1 MTTAKQLPK
10 REDVPEKL
18 TWDVQKIY
26 SSDLLFEEDYK
37 QVEASIR
44 SIADLQ
50 GTLSQDSETMLQGL
64 ETVFNLERMLE
75 KVYVYANL
83 KNDQDTG
90 NATYQ
95 ALNARA
101 SALAAKVSAAI
112 SWVEPEI
119 IAIPKETLKDFL
131 ANNQELSR
139 YRHFFDSLL
148 LEKDHVLSHA
158 EETLLA
164 GASDI
169 FGASSKTFEVLNN
182 ADLKFPVV
190 QDEQGNDIQLS
201 QGVYGVL
208 LESTNRDVREQ
219 AFKKLYEVYGQFQ
232 NTLASTLSSHVKV
245 HNYSASIRHYKNAR
259 DASLSNN
266 QIPEI
271 VYHTLVEQVN
281 KNLPLLHRYVALRKK
296 ILKVESLHSYDLYTP
311 ITGEPALSYTYNE
324 AKDEALKALDKMG
337 PDYLSHVQEAFDGRW
352 IDVVENQGK
361 RSGAYSSGMYDTA
374 PYMLLNWQNNVNN
387 LYTLVHE
394 MGHSIHSY
402 YTHHNQPYLYG
413 DYPIFLA
420 EIASTTNENTLTHYL
435 LKTQTDPKVR
445 AFLLNYYLDGFKGTI
460 FRQTQF
466 AEFEHW
472 IHEEDA
478 AGHPL
483 TADKLSAYYADLN
496 QRYYGDSLER
506 DPEIA
511 MEWSRIPHFYY
522 NYYVYQYATGFAA
535 ATTLSEGITSGKPGA
550 LDNYLAY
557 LKAGSSDF
565 PIDVMKKAGVDMTKP
580 DYLVKA
586 FTVFETRLNELEA
599 LLAEIGTE
607 D

>member
-10 REDVPEKL
+10 REEVPEKL
-18 TWDVQKIY
+18 TWDVKKVYQ
-26 SSDLLFEEDYK
+26 SDALFEEDFK
-37 QVEASIR
+37 KIEKSVLTISN
-44 SIADLQ
+44 LQ
-50 GTLSQDSETMLQGL
+50 GTLSQDDSALLTGL
-64 ETVFNLERMLE
+64 KSIFNLERMLE

-83 KNDQDTG
+83 KNDQDTE
-90 NATYQ
+90 NPTYQ

-101 SALAAKVSAAI
+101 GSLAAKVSAAI
-112 SWVEPEI
+112 SWLEPEI
-119 IAIPKETLKDFL
+119 IAMPKATLDQFI
-131 ANNQELSR
+131 ANNQELKS
-139 YRHFFDSLL
+139 YQHFFDSLL
-148 LEKDHVLSHA
+148 MEKAHVLSHA

-169 FGASSKTFEVLNN
+169 FGASSKTFEILNN

-190 QDEQGNDIQLS
+190 QDERGDDVQLS
-201 QGVYGVL
+201 QGIYGVL
-208 LESTNRDVREQ
+208 LESTDRSVREQ

-245 HNYSASIRHYKNAR
+245 HNYSAQIRHYENAR

-271 VYHTLVEQVN
+271 VYNTLVEQVN
-281 KNLPLLHRYVALRKK
+281 KHLPLLHRYVTLRKK
-296 ILKVESLHSYDLYTP
+296 ILNVEKLHSYDLYTP
-311 ITGEPALSYTYNE
+311 MTGEPALSYTYDE
-324 AKDEALKALDKMG
+324 AKDEALKALHEMG
-337 PDYLSHVQEAFDGRW
+337 PDYLSHVQEAFDERW

-394 MGHSIHSY
+394 MGHSVHSY

-445 AFLLNYYLDGFKGTI
+445 AFLLNYYLDGFKGTV

-478 AGHPL
+478 AGNPL
-483 TADKLSAYYADLN
+483 TADKLSSYYADLN
-496 QRYYGDSLER
+496 QKYYGDSLER

-535 ATTLSEGITSGKPGA
+535 ATTLSEGITSGKKDA
-550 LDNYLAY
+550 LDHYLTY

-565 PIDVMKKAGVDMTKP
+565 PIDVMKKAGVDMTKSE
-580 DYLVKA
+580 YLDNA
-586 FTVFETRLNELEA
+586 FSVFEIRLNELEA
-599 LLAEIGTE
+599 LLPEILAK
-607 D
+607 

>member
-10 REDVPEKL
+10 REEVPEKL
-18 TWDVQKIY
+18 TWDVKKVYQ
-26 SSDLLFEEDYK
+26 SDALFEEDFK
-37 QVEASIR
+37 KIEKSVLTISN
-44 SIADLQ
+44 LQ
-50 GTLSQDSETMLQGL
+50 GTLSQDDSALLTGL
-64 ETVFNLERMLE
+64 KSIFDLERMLE

-83 KNDQDTG
+83 KNDQDTE
-90 NATYQ
+90 NPTYQ

-101 SALAAKVSAAI
+101 GSLAAKVSAAI
-112 SWVEPEI
+112 SWLEPEI
-119 IAIPKETLKDFL
+119 IAMPKATLDQFI
-131 ANNQELSR
+131 ANNQELKS
-139 YRHFFDSLL
+139 YQHFFDSLL
-148 LEKDHVLSHA
+148 MEKAHVLSHA

-169 FGASSKTFEVLNN
+169 FGASSKTFEILNN

-190 QDEQGNDIQLS
+190 QDEHGDDVQLS
-201 QGVYGVL
+201 QGIYGIL
-208 LESTNRDVREQ
+208 LESTDRSVREQ

-245 HNYSASIRHYKNAR
+245 HNYSAQIRHYENAR

-271 VYHTLVEQVN
+271 VYNTLVEQVN
-281 KNLPLLHRYVALRKK
+281 KHLPLLHRYVTLRKK
-296 ILKVESLHSYDLYTP
+296 ILNVEKLHSYDLYTP
-311 ITGEPALSYTYNE
+311 MTGEPALSYTYDE
-324 AKDEALKALDKMG
+324 AKDEALKALHEMG
-337 PDYLSHVQEAFDGRW
+337 PDYLGHVQEAFDERW

-394 MGHSIHSY
+394 MGHSVHSY

-445 AFLLNYYLDGFKGTI
+445 AFLLNYYLDGFKGTV

-478 AGHPL
+478 AGNPL
-483 TADKLSAYYADLN
+483 TADKLSSYYADLN
-496 QRYYGDSLER
+496 QKYYGDSLER

-535 ATTLSEGITSGKPGA
+535 ATTLSEGITSGKKDA
-550 LDNYLAY
+550 LDHYLTY

-565 PIDVMKKAGVDMTKP
+565 PIDVMKKAGVDMTKSE
-580 DYLVKA
+580 YLDNA
-586 FTVFETRLNELEA
+586 FSVFEIRLNELEA
-599 LLAEIGTE
+599 LLPEILAK
-607 D
+607 

>member
-10 REDVPEKL
+10 REEVPEKL
-18 TWDVQKIY
+18 TWDVKKVYQ
-26 SSDLLFEEDYK
+26 SDALFEEDFK
-37 QVEASIR
+37 KIEKSVLTISN
-44 SIADLQ
+44 LQ
-50 GTLSQDSETMLQGL
+50 GTLSQDDSALLTGL
-64 ETVFNLERMLE
+64 KSIFNLERMLE

-83 KNDQDTG
+83 KNDQDTE
-90 NATYQ
+90 NPTYQ

-101 SALAAKVSAAI
+101 GSLAAKVSAAI
-112 SWVEPEI
+112 SWLEPEI
-119 IAIPKETLKDFL
+119 IAMPKETLNQFI
-131 ANNQELSR
+131 ANNQELKS
-139 YRHFFDSLL
+139 YQHFFDSLL
-148 LEKDHVLSHA
+148 MEKAHVLSHA

-169 FGASSKTFEVLNN
+169 FGASSKTFEILNN

-190 QDEQGNDIQLS
+190 QDERGDDVQLS
-201 QGVYGVL
+201 QGIYGVL
-208 LESTNRDVREQ
+208 LESTDRSVREQ

-245 HNYSASIRHYKNAR
+245 HNYSAQIRHYENAR

-271 VYHTLVEQVN
+271 VYNTLVEQVN
-281 KNLPLLHRYVALRKK
+281 KHLPLLHRYVTLRKK
-296 ILKVESLHSYDLYTP
+296 ILNVEKLHSYDLYTP
-311 ITGEPALSYTYNE
+311 MTGEPALSYTYDE
-324 AKDEALKALDKMG
+324 AKDEALKALHEMG
-337 PDYLSHVQEAFDGRW
+337 PDYLSHVQEAFDERW

-394 MGHSIHSY
+394 MGHSVHSY

-445 AFLLNYYLDGFKGTI
+445 AFLLNYYLDGFKGTV

-478 AGHPL
+478 AGNPL
-483 TADKLSAYYADLN
+483 TADKLSSYYADLN
-496 QRYYGDSLER
+496 QKYYGDSLER

-535 ATTLSEGITSGKPGA
+535 ATTLSEGITSGKKDA
-550 LDNYLAY
+550 LDHYLTY

-565 PIDVMKKAGVDMTKP
+565 PIDVMKKAGVDMTKSE
-580 DYLVKA
+580 YLDNA
-586 FTVFETRLNELEA
+586 FSVFEIRLNELEA
-599 LLAEIGTE
+599 LLPEILAK
-607 D
+607 

>member
-1 MTTAKQLPK
+1 MTMAKQLPK
-10 REDVPEKL
+10 REEVPEKL
-18 TWDVQKIY
+18 TWDVKKVY
-26 SSDLLFEEDYK
+26 RSDALFEEDYK
-37 QVEASIR
+37 KIEKSVLTISN
-44 SIADLQ
+44 LQ
-50 GTLSQDSETMLQGL
+50 GTLSQDDSALLIGL
-64 ETVFNLERMLE
+64 KSIFDLERMLE

-83 KNDQDTG
+83 KNDQDTE
-90 NATYQ
+90 NPTYQ

-101 SALAAKVSAAI
+101 GSLAAKVSAAV
-112 SWVEPEI
+112 SWLEPEI
-119 IAIPKETLKDFL
+119 IAMPKATLDQFI
-131 ANNQELSR
+131 ANNKELKG
-139 YRHFFDSLL
+139 YQHFFDSLL
-148 LEKDHVLSHA
+148 MEKAHVLSHA

-169 FGASSKTFEVLNN
+169 FGASSKTFEILNN

-190 QDEQGNDIQLS
+190 QDERGNDVQLS
-201 QGVYGVL
+201 QGIYGVL
-208 LESTNRDVREQ
+208 LESTDRSVREQ

-245 HNYSASIRHYKNAR
+245 HNYSAQIRHYENAR

-271 VYHTLVEQVN
+271 VYNTLVEQVN
-281 KNLPLLHRYVALRKK
+281 KHLPLLHRYVTLRKK
-296 ILKVESLHSYDLYTP
+296 ILNVEKLHSYDLYTP
-311 ITGEPALSYTYNE
+311 MTGEPALSYTYDE
-324 AKDEALKALDKMG
+324 AKDEALKALHEMG
-337 PDYLSHVQEAFDGRW
+337 PDYLSHVQQAFDDRW

-394 MGHSIHSY
+394 MGHSVHSY

-445 AFLLNYYLDGFKGTI
+445 AFLLNYYLDGFKGTV

-478 AGHPL
+478 AGNPL
-483 TADKLSAYYADLN
+483 TADKLSSYYADLN
-496 QRYYGDSLER
+496 QKYYGDSLER

-535 ATTLSEGITSGKPGA
+535 ATTLSEGITSGKKDA
-550 LDNYLAY
+550 LDHYLTY

-565 PIDVMKKAGVDMTKP
+565 PIDVMKKAGVDMTKSE
-580 DYLVKA
+580 YLDNA
-586 FTVFETRLNELEA
+586 FSVFEIRLNELEA
-599 LLAEIGTE
+599 LLPEILAK
-607 D
+607 

>member
-1 MTTAKQLPK
+1 MTMAKQLPK
-10 REDVPEKL
+10 REEVPEKL
-18 TWDVQKIY
+18 TWDVKKVY
-26 SSDLLFEEDYK
+26 RSDALFEEDYK
-37 QVEASIR
+37 KIEKSVLTISN
-44 SIADLQ
+44 LQ
-50 GTLSQDSETMLQGL
+50 GTLSQDDSALLIGL
-64 ETVFNLERMLE
+64 KSIFDLERMLE

-83 KNDQDTG
+83 KNDQDTE
-90 NATYQ
+90 NPTYQ

-101 SALAAKVSAAI
+101 GSLAAKVSAAV
-112 SWVEPEI
+112 SWLEPEI
-119 IAIPKETLKDFL
+119 IAMPKATLDQFI
-131 ANNQELSR
+131 ANNQELKG
-139 YRHFFDSLL
+139 YQHFFDSLL
-148 LEKDHVLSHA
+148 MEKAHVLSHA

-169 FGASSKTFEVLNN
+169 FGASSKTFEILNN

-190 QDEQGNDIQLS
+190 QDERGNNVQLS
-201 QGVYGVL
+201 QGIYGVL
-208 LESTNRDVREQ
+208 LESTDRSVREQ

-245 HNYSASIRHYKNAR
+245 HNYSAQIRHYENAR

-271 VYHTLVEQVN
+271 VYNTLVEQVN
-281 KNLPLLHRYVALRKK
+281 KHLPLLHRYVTLRKK
-296 ILKVESLHSYDLYTP
+296 ILNVEKLHSYDLYTP
-311 ITGEPALSYTYNE
+311 MTGEPALSYTYDE
-324 AKDEALKALDKMG
+324 AKDEALKALHEMG
-337 PDYLSHVQEAFDGRW
+337 PDYLSHVQQAFDDRW

-445 AFLLNYYLDGFKGTI
+445 AFLLNYYLDGFKGTV

-478 AGHPL
+478 AGNPL
-483 TADKLSAYYADLN
+483 TADKLSSYYADLN
-496 QRYYGDSLER
+496 QKYYGDSLER

-535 ATTLSEGITSGKPGA
+535 ATTLSEGITSGKKDA
-550 LDNYLAY
+550 LDHYLTY

-565 PIDVMKKAGVDMTKP
+565 PIDVMKKAGVDMTKSE
-580 DYLVKA
+580 YLDNA
-586 FTVFETRLNELEA
+586 FSVFEIRLNELEA
-599 LLAEIGTE
+599 LLPEILAK
-607 D
+607 

>member
-1 MTTAKQLPK
+1 MTVAKQLPK
-10 REDVPEKL
+10 REEVPENL
-18 TWDVQKIY
+18 TWDVEKIY
-26 SSDLLFEEDYK
+26 GSDSLFEEDYK
-37 QVEASIR
+37 KIEESVVT
-44 SIADLQ
+44 IANFK
-50 GTLSQDSETMLQGL
+50 GTLSQDSTTMLRGL
-64 ETVFNLERMLE
+64 EAILALERMLE

-83 KNDQDTG
+83 KNDQDTE
-90 NATYQ
+90 NSTYQ

-101 SALAAKVSAAI
+101 GALAAKVSAAI
-112 SWVEPEI
+112 SWFEPEI
-119 IAIPKETLKDFL
+119 IAIPEDTLKQFMSDNPDL
-131 ANNQELSR
+131 KG

-158 EETLLA
+158 EETLLTGA
-164 GASDI
+164 GDI
-169 FGASSKTFEVLNN
+169 FSASSKTFEILNN

-190 QDEQGNDIQLS
+190 QDEQGNDVQLS
-201 QGVYGVL
+201 QGIYGVL
-208 LESTNRDVREQ
+208 LESTSRNVREQ

-245 HNYSASIRHYKNAR
+245 HNYSAQVRRYKSAR

-271 VYHTLVEQVN
+271 VYNTLIDQVN

-296 ILKVESLHSYDLYTP
+296 ILKVEKLHSYDLYTP
-311 ITGEPALSYTYNE
+311 ITGEPALSYTYDE
-324 AKDEALKALDKMG
+324 AKSEALKALDKMG
-337 PDYLSHVQEAFDGRW
+337 PDYLSHVQEAFDNRW

-435 LKTQTDPKVR
+435 LETQTDPKVR

-472 IHEEDA
+472 IHEKDA
-478 AGHPL
+478 VGNPL
-483 TADKLSAYYADLN
+483 TADKLSKYYADLN
-496 QRYYGDSLER
+496 QKYYGESLER

-535 ATTLSEGITSGKPGA
+535 ATTLSEGITSGKPDA
-550 LDNYLAY
+550 LENYLNY

-565 PIDVMKKAGVDMTKP
+565 PVDVMKKAGVDMTKSA
-580 DYLVKA
+580 YLVNA
-586 FTVFETRLNELEA
+586 FTVFEARLNELEA
-599 LLAEIGTE
+599 LLPQILEN
-607 D
+607 

>member
-1 MTTAKQLPK
+1 MTMAKQLPK
-10 REDVPEKL
+10 REEVPEKL
-18 TWDVQKIY
+18 TWDVKKVY
-26 SSDLLFEEDYK
+26 RSDALFEEDYK
-37 QVEASIR
+37 KIEKSVLTISN
-44 SIADLQ
+44 LQ
-50 GTLSQDSETMLQGL
+50 GTLSQDDSALLIGL
-64 ETVFNLERMLE
+64 KSIFDLERMLE

-83 KNDQDTG
+83 KNDQDTE
-90 NATYQ
+90 NPTYQ

-101 SALAAKVSAAI
+101 GSLAAKVSAAV
-112 SWVEPEI
+112 SWLEPEI
-119 IAIPKETLKDFL
+119 IAMPKATLDQFI
-131 ANNQELSR
+131 ANNQELKG
-139 YRHFFDSLL
+139 YQHFFDSLL
-148 LEKDHVLSHA
+148 MEKAHVLSHA

-169 FGASSKTFEVLNN
+169 FGASSKTFEILNN

-190 QDEQGNDIQLS
+190 QDERGNDVQLS
-201 QGVYGVL
+201 QGIYGVL
-208 LESTNRDVREQ
+208 LESTDRSVREQ

-232 NTLASTLSSHVKV
+232 NTLASTLLSHVKV
-245 HNYSASIRHYKNAR
+245 HNYSAQIRHYENAR

-271 VYHTLVEQVN
+271 VYNTLVEQVN
-281 KNLPLLHRYVALRKK
+281 KHLPLLHRYVTLRKK
-296 ILKVESLHSYDLYTP
+296 ILNVEKLHSYDLYTP
-311 ITGEPALSYTYNE
+311 MTGEPALSYTHDE
-324 AKDEALKALDKMG
+324 AKDEALKALHEMG
-337 PDYLSHVQEAFDGRW
+337 PDYLSHVQQAFDDRW

-394 MGHSIHSY
+394 MGHSVHSY

-435 LKTQTDPKVR
+435 LKTQKDPKVR
-445 AFLLNYYLDGFKGTI
+445 AFLLNYYLDGFKGTV

-478 AGHPL
+478 AGNPL
-483 TADKLSAYYADLN
+483 TADKLSSYYADLN
-496 QRYYGDSLER
+496 QKYYGDSLER

-535 ATTLSEGITSGKPGA
+535 ATTLSEGITSGKKDA
-550 LDNYLAY
+550 LDHYLTY

-565 PIDVMKKAGVDMTKP
+565 PIDVMKKAGVDMTKSE
-580 DYLVKA
+580 YLDNA
-586 FTVFETRLNELEA
+586 FSVFEIRLNELEA
-599 LLAEIGTE
+599 LLPEILAK
-607 D
+607 

>member
-1 MTTAKQLPK
+1 MTMAKQLPK
-10 REDVPEKL
+10 REEVPEKL

-26 SSDLLFEEDYK
+26 SSDALFEEDYK
-37 QVEASIR
+37 KIEASTL
-44 SIADLQ
+44 SIASLQ
-50 GTLSQDSETMLQGL
+50 GTLSRDSASMLTGIKAI
-64 ETVFNLERMLE
+64 FDLERMLE

-83 KNDQDTG
+83 KNDQDTE

-101 SALAAKVSAAI
+101 GALAAKVSAAI
-112 SWVEPEI
+112 SWLEPEI
-119 IAIPKETLKDFL
+119 IAIPKETLTQFL
-131 ANNQELSR
+131 EDNQELKD
-139 YRHFFDSLL
+139 YRHFFDGLL

-169 FGASSKTFEVLNN
+169 FGASSKTFEILNN

-190 QDEQGNDIQLS
+190 QDEQGNDVQLS

-208 LESTNRDVREQ
+208 MESTDRKVREQ

-245 HNYSASIRHYKNAR
+245 HNYRAELRHYKNAR

-266 QIPEI
+266 QIPEV
-271 VYHTLVEQVN
+271 VYNTLVEQVN
-281 KNLPLLHRYVALRKK
+281 KHLPLLHRYVALRKK
-296 ILKVESLHSYDLYTP
+296 ILKLEKLHSYDLYTP
-311 ITGEPALSYTYNE
+311 MTGEPALSYTYDE
-324 AKDEALKALDKMG
+324 AKGEALRALREMG
-337 PDYLSHVQEAFDGRW
+337 PDYLSHVQEAFDNRW

-445 AFLLNYYLDGFKGTI
+445 AFLLNYYLDGFKGTV

-483 TADKLSAYYADLN
+483 TADKLSSYYADLN
-496 QRYYGDSLER
+496 QKYYGDGLER

-535 ATTLSEGITSGKPGA
+535 ATTLSEGITSGKEGA
-550 LDNYLAY
+550 LDNYLTY

-565 PIDVMKKAGVDMTKP
+565 PIDVMKKAGVDMTKSE
-580 DYLVKA
+580 YLDNA
-586 FTVFETRLNELEA
+586 FSVFEIRLNELEA
-599 LLAEIGTE
+599 LLPEILAK
-607 D
+607 

>member
-1 MTTAKQLPK
+1 MTMAKQLPK
-10 REDVPEKL
+10 REEVPEKL
-18 TWDVQKIY
+18 TWDVKKVY
-26 SSDLLFEEDYK
+26 RSDALFEEDYK
-37 QVEASIR
+37 KIEKSVLTISN
-44 SIADLQ
+44 LQ
-50 GTLSQDSETMLQGL
+50 GTLSQDDSALLIGL
-64 ETVFNLERMLE
+64 KSIFDLERMLE

-83 KNDQDTG
+83 KNDQDTE
-90 NATYQ
+90 NPTYQ

-101 SALAAKVSAAI
+101 GSLAAKVSAAV
-112 SWVEPEI
+112 SWLEPEI
-119 IAIPKETLKDFL
+119 IAMPKATLDQFI
-131 ANNQELSR
+131 ANNQELKG
-139 YRHFFDSLL
+139 YQHFFDSLL
-148 LEKDHVLSHA
+148 MEKAHVLSHA

-169 FGASSKTFEVLNN
+169 FGASSKTFEILNN

-190 QDEQGNDIQLS
+190 QDERGNDVQLS
-201 QGVYGVL
+201 QGIYGVL
-208 LESTNRDVREQ
+208 LESTDRSVREQ

-245 HNYSASIRHYKNAR
+245 HNYSAQIRHYENAR

-271 VYHTLVEQVN
+271 VYNTLVEQVN
-281 KNLPLLHRYVALRKK
+281 KHLPLLHRYVTLRKK
-296 ILKVESLHSYDLYTP
+296 ILNVEKLHSYDLYTP
-311 ITGEPALSYTYNE
+311 MTGEPALSYTYDE
-324 AKDEALKALDKMG
+324 AKDEALKALHEMG
-337 PDYLSHVQEAFDGRW
+337 PDYLSHVQQAFDDRW

-394 MGHSIHSY
+394 MGHSVHSY

-445 AFLLNYYLDGFKGTI
+445 AFLLNYYLDGFKGTV

-478 AGHPL
+478 AGNPL
-483 TADKLSAYYADLN
+483 TADKLSSYYADLN
-496 QRYYGDSLER
+496 QKYYGDSLER

-535 ATTLSEGITSGKPGA
+535 ATTLSEGITSGKKDA
-550 LDNYLAY
+550 LDHYLTY

-565 PIDVMKKAGVDMTKP
+565 PIDVMKKAGVDMTKSE
-580 DYLVKA
+580 YLDNA
-586 FTVFETRLNELEA
+586 FSVFEIRLNELEA
-599 LLAEIGTE
+599 LLPEILAK
-607 D
+607 

>member
-1 MTTAKQLPK
+1 MTMAKQLPK
-10 REDVPEKL
+10 REEVPEKL
-18 TWDVQKIY
+18 TWDVKKVY
-26 SSDLLFEEDYK
+26 RSDALFEEDYK
-37 QVEASIR
+37 KIEKSVSTI
-44 SIADLQ
+44 SNLQ
-50 GTLSQDSETMLQGL
+50 GTLSQDDSALLIGL
-64 ETVFNLERMLE
+64 KSIFDLERMLE

-83 KNDQDTG
+83 KNDQDTE
-90 NATYQ
+90 NPTYQ

-101 SALAAKVSAAI
+101 GSLAAKVSAAV
-112 SWVEPEI
+112 SWLEPEI
-119 IAIPKETLKDFL
+119 IAMPKATLDQFI
-131 ANNQELSR
+131 ANNQELKG
-139 YRHFFDSLL
+139 YQHFFDSLL
-148 LEKDHVLSHA
+148 MEKAHVLSHA

-169 FGASSKTFEVLNN
+169 FGASSKTFEILNN

-190 QDEQGNDIQLS
+190 QDERGNDVQLS
-201 QGVYGVL
+201 QGIYGVL
-208 LESTNRDVREQ
+208 LESTDRSVREQ

-245 HNYSASIRHYKNAR
+245 HNYSAQIRHYENAR

-271 VYHTLVEQVN
+271 VYNTLVEQVN
-281 KNLPLLHRYVALRKK
+281 KHLPLLHRYVTLRKK
-296 ILKVESLHSYDLYTP
+296 ILNVEKLHSYDLYTP
-311 ITGEPALSYTYNE
+311 MTGEPALSYTYDE
-324 AKDEALKALDKMG
+324 AKDEALKALREMG
-337 PDYLSHVQEAFDGRW
+337 PDYLSHVQQAFDDRW

-394 MGHSIHSY
+394 MGHSVHSY

-445 AFLLNYYLDGFKGTI
+445 AFLLNYYLDGFKGTV

-478 AGHPL
+478 AGNPL
-483 TADKLSAYYADLN
+483 TADKLSSYYADLN
-496 QRYYGDSLER
+496 QKYYGDSLER

-535 ATTLSEGITSGKPGA
+535 ATTLSEGITSGKKDA
-550 LDNYLAY
+550 LDHYLTY

-565 PIDVMKKAGVDMTKP
+565 PIDVMKKAGVDMTKSE
-580 DYLVKA
+580 YLDNA
-586 FTVFETRLNELEA
+586 FSVFEIRLNELEA
-599 LLAEIGTE
+599 LLPEILAK
-607 D
+607 

>member
-10 REDVPEKL
+10 REEVPEKL
-18 TWDVQKIY
+18 TWDVKKVYQ
-26 SSDLLFEEDYK
+26 SDALFEEDFK
-37 QVEASIR
+37 KIEKSVLTISN
-44 SIADLQ
+44 LQ
-50 GTLSQDSETMLQGL
+50 GTLSQDDSALLTGL
-64 ETVFNLERMLE
+64 KSIFNLERMLE

-83 KNDQDTG
+83 KNDQDTE
-90 NATYQ
+90 NPTYQ

-101 SALAAKVSAAI
+101 GSLAAKVSAAI
-112 SWVEPEI
+112 SWLEPEI
-119 IAIPKETLKDFL
+119 IAMPKATLDQFI
-131 ANNQELSR
+131 ANNQELKS
-139 YRHFFDSLL
+139 YQHFFDSLL
-148 LEKDHVLSHA
+148 MEKAHVLSHA

-169 FGASSKTFEVLNN
+169 FGASSKTFEILNN

-190 QDEQGNDIQLS
+190 QDERGDDVQLS
-201 QGVYGVL
+201 QGIYGVL
-208 LESTNRDVREQ
+208 LESTDRSVREQ

-245 HNYSASIRHYKNAR
+245 HNYSAQIRHYENAR

-271 VYHTLVEQVN
+271 VYNTLVEQVN
-281 KNLPLLHRYVALRKK
+281 KHLPLLHRYVTLRKK
-296 ILKVESLHSYDLYTP
+296 ILNVAKLHSYDLYTP
-311 ITGEPALSYTYNE
+311 MTGEPALSYTYDE
-324 AKDEALKALDKMG
+324 AKDEALKALHEMG
-337 PDYLSHVQEAFDGRW
+337 PDYLSHVQEAFDERW

-394 MGHSIHSY
+394 MGHSVHSY

-445 AFLLNYYLDGFKGTI
+445 AFLLNYYLDGFKGTV

-478 AGHPL
+478 AGNPL
-483 TADKLSAYYADLN
+483 TADKLSSYYADLN
-496 QRYYGDSLER
+496 QKYYGDSLER

-535 ATTLSEGITSGKPGA
+535 ATTLSEGITSGKKDA
-550 LDNYLAY
+550 LDHYLTY

-565 PIDVMKKAGVDMTKP
+565 PIDVMKKAGVDMTKSE
-580 DYLVKA
+580 YLDNA
-586 FTVFETRLNELEA
+586 FSVFEIRLNELEA
-599 LLAEIGTE
+599 LLPEILAK
-607 D
+607 

>member
-1 MTTAKQLPK
+1 MTMAKQLPK
-10 REDVPEKL
+10 REEVPEKL
-18 TWDVQKIY
+18 TWDVKKVY
-26 SSDLLFEEDYK
+26 RSDALFEEDYK
-37 QVEASIR
+37 KIEKSVLTISN
-44 SIADLQ
+44 LQ
-50 GTLSQDSETMLQGL
+50 GTLSQDDSALLIGL
-64 ETVFNLERMLE
+64 KSIFDLERMLE

-83 KNDQDTG
+83 KNDQDTE
-90 NATYQ
+90 NPTYQ

-101 SALAAKVSAAI
+101 GSLAAKVSAAV
-112 SWVEPEI
+112 SWLEPEI
-119 IAIPKETLKDFL
+119 IAMPKATLDQFI
-131 ANNQELSR
+131 ANNQELKG
-139 YRHFFDSLL
+139 YQHFFDSLL
-148 LEKDHVLSHA
+148 MEKAHVLSHA

-169 FGASSKTFEVLNN
+169 FGASSKTFEILNN

-190 QDEQGNDIQLS
+190 QDERGNDVQLS
-201 QGVYGVL
+201 QGIYGVL
-208 LESTNRDVREQ
+208 LESTDRSVREQ

-245 HNYSASIRHYKNAR
+245 HNYSAQIRHYENAR

-271 VYHTLVEQVN
+271 VYNTLVEQVN
-281 KNLPLLHRYVALRKK
+281 KHLPLLHRYVTLRKK
-296 ILKVESLHSYDLYTP
+296 ILNVEKLHSYDLYTP
-311 ITGEPALSYTYNE
+311 MTGEPALSYTYDE
-324 AKDEALKALDKMG
+324 AKDEALKALREMG
-337 PDYLSHVQEAFDGRW
+337 PDYLSHVQQAFDDRW

-394 MGHSIHSY
+394 MGHSVHSY

-445 AFLLNYYLDGFKGTI
+445 AFLLNYYLEGFKGTV

-478 AGHPL
+478 AGNPL
-483 TADKLSAYYADLN
+483 TADKLSSYYADLN
-496 QRYYGDSLER
+496 QKYYGDSLER

-535 ATTLSEGITSGKPGA
+535 ATTLSEGITSGKKDA
-550 LDNYLAY
+550 LDHYLTY

-565 PIDVMKKAGVDMTKP
+565 PIDVMKKAGVDMTKSE
-580 DYLVKA
+580 YLDNA
-586 FTVFETRLNELEA
+586 FSVFEIRLNELEA
-599 LLAEIGTE
+599 LLPEILAK
-607 D
+607 

>member
-1 MTTAKQLPK
+1 MTMAKQLPK
-10 REDVPEKL
+10 REEVPEKL
-18 TWDVQKIY
+18 TWDVKKVY
-26 SSDLLFEEDYK
+26 RSDALFEEDYK
-37 QVEASIR
+37 KIEKSVLTISN
-44 SIADLQ
+44 LQ
-50 GTLSQDSETMLQGL
+50 GTLSQDDSALLIGL
-64 ETVFNLERMLE
+64 KSIFDLERMLE

-83 KNDQDTG
+83 KNDQDTE
-90 NATYQ
+90 NPTYQ

-101 SALAAKVSAAI
+101 GSLAAKVSAAV
-112 SWVEPEI
+112 SWLEPEI
-119 IAIPKETLKDFL
+119 IAMPKATLDQFI
-131 ANNQELSR
+131 ANNQELKG
-139 YRHFFDSLL
+139 YQHFFDSLL
-148 LEKDHVLSHA
+148 MEKAHVLSHA

-169 FGASSKTFEVLNN
+169 FGASSKTFEILNN

-190 QDEQGNDIQLS
+190 QDERGNDVQLS
-201 QGVYGVL
+201 QGIYGVL
-208 LESTNRDVREQ
+208 LESTDRSVREQ

-245 HNYSASIRHYKNAR
+245 HNYSAQIRHYENAR

-271 VYHTLVEQVN
+271 VYNTLVEQVN
-281 KNLPLLHRYVALRKK
+281 KHLPLLHRYVTLRKK
-296 ILKVESLHSYDLYTP
+296 ILNVEKLHSYDLYTP
-311 ITGEPALSYTYNE
+311 MTGEPALSYTHDE
-324 AKDEALKALDKMG
+324 AKDEALKALHEMG
-337 PDYLSHVQEAFDGRW
+337 PDYLSHVQQAFDDRW

-394 MGHSIHSY
+394 MGHSVHSY

-445 AFLLNYYLDGFKGTI
+445 AFLLNYYLDGFKGTV

-478 AGHPL
+478 AGNPL
-483 TADKLSAYYADLN
+483 TADKLSSYYADLN
-496 QRYYGDSLER
+496 QKYYGDSLER

-535 ATTLSEGITSGKPGA
+535 ATTLSEGITSGKKDA
-550 LDNYLAY
+550 LDHYLTY

-565 PIDVMKKAGVDMTKP
+565 PIDVMKKAGVDMTKSE
-580 DYLVKA
+580 YLDNA
-586 FTVFETRLNELEA
+586 FSVFEIRLNELEA
-599 LLAEIGTE
+599 LLPEILAK
-607 D
+607 

>member
-1 MTTAKQLPK
+1 MTVAKQLPK
-10 REDVPEKL
+10 REEVPENL
-18 TWDVQKIY
+18 TWDVEKIY
-26 SSDLLFEEDYK
+26 GSDSLFEEDYK
-37 QVEASIR
+37 KIEGSVVT
-44 SIADLQ
+44 IANFK
-50 GTLSQDSETMLQGL
+50 GTLSQDSTTMLRGL
-64 ETVFNLERMLE
+64 EAILALERMLE

-83 KNDQDTG
+83 KNDQDTE
-90 NATYQ
+90 NSTYQ

-101 SALAAKVSAAI
+101 GALAAKVSAAI
-112 SWVEPEI
+112 SWFEPEI
-119 IAIPKETLKDFL
+119 IAIPEDTLKQFMSD
-131 ANNQELSR
+131 NPELKD

-164 GASDI
+164 GAGDI
-169 FGASSKTFEVLNN
+169 FSASSKTFEILNN

-190 QDEQGNDIQLS
+190 QDEQRNDVQLS
-201 QGVYGVL
+201 QGIYGVL
-208 LESTNRDVREQ
+208 LESTSRSVREQ

-245 HNYSASIRHYKNAR
+245 HNYSAQVRHYKSAR

-271 VYHTLVEQVN
+271 VYNTLIDQVN

-296 ILKVESLHSYDLYTP
+296 ILKVEKLHSYDLYTP
-311 ITGEPALSYTYNE
+311 ITGEPALSYTYDE
-324 AKDEALKALDKMG
+324 AKSEALKALDKMG
-337 PDYLSHVQEAFDGRW
+337 PDYLGHVKEAFDNRW

-435 LKTQTDPKVR
+435 LETQTDPKVR

-478 AGHPL
+478 AGNPL
-483 TADKLSAYYADLN
+483 TADKLSKYYADLN
-496 QRYYGDSLER
+496 QKYYGDSLER

-535 ATTLSEGITSGKPGA
+535 ATTLSEGITSGKPDA
-550 LDNYLAY
+550 LENYLNY

-565 PIDVMKKAGVDMTKP
+565 PVDVMKKAGVDMTKSA
-580 DYLVKA
+580 YLVNA
-586 FTVFETRLNELEA
+586 FAVFEARLNELEA
-599 LLAEIGTE
+599 LLPQILEN
-607 D
+607 

>member
-1 MTTAKQLPK
+1 MTMAKQLPK
-10 REDVPEKL
+10 REEVPEKL
-18 TWDVQKIY
+18 TWDVKKVY
-26 SSDLLFEEDYK
+26 RSDALFEEDYK
-37 QVEASIR
+37 KIEKSVSTI
-44 SIADLQ
+44 SNLQ
-50 GTLSQDSETMLQGL
+50 GTLSQDDSALLIGL
-64 ETVFNLERMLE
+64 KSIFDLERMLE

-83 KNDQDTG
+83 KNDQDTE
-90 NATYQ
+90 NPTYQ
-95 ALNARA
+95 ALDARA
-101 SALAAKVSAAI
+101 GSLAAKVSAAV
-112 SWVEPEI
+112 SWLEPEI
-119 IAIPKETLKDFL
+119 IAMPKATLDQFI
-131 ANNQELSR
+131 ANNQELKG
-139 YRHFFDSLL
+139 YQHFFDSLL
-148 LEKDHVLSHA
+148 MEKAHVLSHA

-169 FGASSKTFEVLNN
+169 FGASSKTFEILNN

-190 QDEQGNDIQLS
+190 QDERGNDVQLS
-201 QGVYGVL
+201 QGIYGVL
-208 LESTNRDVREQ
+208 LESTDRSVREQ

-245 HNYSASIRHYKNAR
+245 HNYSAQIRHYENAR

-271 VYHTLVEQVN
+271 VYNTLVEQVN
-281 KNLPLLHRYVALRKK
+281 KHLPLLHRYVTLRKK
-296 ILKVESLHSYDLYTP
+296 ILNVEKLHSYDLYTP
-311 ITGEPALSYTYNE
+311 MTGEPALSYTYDE
-324 AKDEALKALDKMG
+324 AKDEALKALHEMG
-337 PDYLSHVQEAFDGRW
+337 PDYLSHVQQAFDDRW

-394 MGHSIHSY
+394 MGHSVHSY

-445 AFLLNYYLDGFKGTI
+445 AFLLNYYLDGFKGTV

-478 AGHPL
+478 AGNPL
-483 TADKLSAYYADLN
+483 TADKLSSYYADLN
-496 QRYYGDSLER
+496 QKYYGDSLER

-535 ATTLSEGITSGKPGA
+535 ATTLSEGITSGKKDA
-550 LDNYLAY
+550 LDHYLTY

-565 PIDVMKKAGVDMTKP
+565 PIDVMKKAGVDMTKSE
-580 DYLVKA
+580 YLDNA
-586 FTVFETRLNELEA
+586 FSVFEIRLNELEA
-599 LLAEIGTE
+599 LLPEILAK
-607 D
+607 